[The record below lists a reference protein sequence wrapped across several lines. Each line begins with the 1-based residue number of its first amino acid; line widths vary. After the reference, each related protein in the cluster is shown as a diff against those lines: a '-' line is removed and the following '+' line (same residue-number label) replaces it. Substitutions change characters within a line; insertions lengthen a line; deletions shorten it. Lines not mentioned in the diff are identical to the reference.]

1 MDTEEARLRP
11 EEELL
16 DSIQSQVVQA
26 LFETELRDRAGF
38 LSQAQSSEENK
49 IQRPGVEND
58 LPVPKSEGLLRVA
71 RPNFDSRRVV
81 EGRIGLPTEEVKG
94 LRRLIPILR
103 PEPDSNSIHP
113 LETDSESREQP
124 KLRPF
129 QPEQPSLRPIEQEQI
144 RLRNIQLEQPSLRP
158 IEQDQLRL
166 RPIQLEQ
173 SSQSLTHQKQPRLRP
188 IQLEQPNLRPIEQDQ
203 LRLRPIQLEKSSQS
217 PTDQEQPRLRL
228 IQLEQPNLR
237 QMEQEQ
243 SRLRPIQL
251 EQPSLRPIEQEQSRL
266 RPIKPEQPSLRP
278 IEQEQSR
285 FRPIHLE
292 QPSLRPIVQEQL
304 RLRNIQL
311 EQQSLRPIK
320 QEQSRLRPIHL
331 EQTSLRPIEQE
342 LSRLR
347 PIQLEQPLL
356 RPNESE
362 ELRVRPIQAEQ
373 SRLRT
378 MEQEHSRLRP
388 IQIEQEQLI
397 LRPIQLE
404 QPRLRPIIEDQ
415 KSGLKPIEQEQVMF
429 GGVFQDEQS
438 RVGQIKQEQ
447 QRLKQSEPNIKTEQG
462 ELRSRLSLLLASE
475 SSSEE
480 LRSKLT
486 SILGL
491 DERNER
497 IIGIDK
503 PNSFHVFGQ
512 HDAGLDQSNNVR
524 LDQSI
529 YLPVDKVHP
538 IQRPSSGPLRSI
550 FSNTGQLHS
559 PSNVQLSQPSEQ
571 LLDESHGDVRRQPNI
586 FFPSGSV
593 RVLPVP
599 AVPVPDDMIELD
611 GIKVPMFSKMVKNS
625 RLSLL
630 SSGGSL
636 DSARLPKN
644 PNHGRLR
651 SHMVDIDG
659 IEVPMFSKM
668 VKNRML
674 NLLQQES
681 TDSFP
686 NSARQVEVD
695 GIKVPMFSKMVTNIG
710 LKLLQEPASHST
722 QSLEVRERSKDR
734 ARASIKKQGR
744 KDPEPVVQG
753 FRVKGDTTNRVIFL
767 NVADLGLSLGEGQL
781 RIGNSELIPVEGLT
795 SFSDTV
801 ERDGGGA
808 VGKDAMKKM
817 LMTHLQHPHA
827 AHVPVELPGPEL
839 HQRGQLS
846 SSAVPGDSK
855 EPGLVSNQPR
865 RFFNKFDG
873 IKPQDHVQPR
883 TPLPAEPSS
892 ASQQFGETVQPR
904 ANTGSFSSF
913 PSQSGISLPTINT
926 NQQQARQ
933 QQQVTQPQQQF
944 PRQQQQLS
952 NLQQLPRQQKSENIN
967 TLIDS
972 VYEGSSRREDAL
984 NENMYRD
991 PYGSPH
997 QIDAHPKV
1005 I

>member
-1 MDTEEARLRP
+1 MDTQDARLRP

-26 LFETELRDRAGF
+26 LLETELRDRAGF

-49 IQRPGVEND
+49 IQRPRVEND
-58 LPVPKSEGLLRVA
+58 LTVPKPEGLLRIA
-71 RPNFDSRRVV
+71 RPNFESRRVV
-81 EGRIGLPTEEVKG
+81 EERIMLPTEEAKG

-103 PEPDSNSIHP
+103 PEPDSNSIRP
-113 LETDSESREQP
+113 IETDAASREQP
-124 KLRPF
+124 RLRPI
-129 QPEQPSLRPIEQEQI
+129 QPEQPSLRPIEQEHL
-144 RLRNIQLEQPSLRP
+144 RLRPIQLEQPSLRP
-158 IEQDQLRL
+158 I
-166 RPIQLEQ
+166 
-173 SSQSLTHQKQPRLRP
+173 
-188 IQLEQPNLRPIEQDQ
+188 
-203 LRLRPIQLEKSSQS
+203 
-217 PTDQEQPRLRL
+217 
-228 IQLEQPNLR
+228 
-237 QMEQEQ
+237 EQEQ

-266 RPIKPEQPSLRP
+266 RPIQLEQPSLRP

-285 FRPIHLE
+285 LRQIQLE
-292 QPSLRPIVQEQL
+292 QPSLRPIDQENS
-304 RLRNIQL
+304 RLRPFQL
-311 EQQSLRPIK
+311 EQPSLRPID
-320 QEQSRLRPIHL
+320 QEQSRLRPV
-331 EQTSLRPIEQE
+331 
-342 LSRLR
+342 
-347 PIQLEQPLL
+347 QLEQPLL
-356 RPNESE
+356 TPIEPEQLRLRPT
-362 ELRVRPIQAEQ
+362 QAEHSRMRTMEQEQ
-373 SRLRT
+373 SRLRSIQL
-378 MEQEHSRLRP
+378 EKVLARP
-388 IQIEQEQLI
+388 IE
-397 LRPIQLE
+397 LE
-404 QPRLRPIIEDQ
+404 QPRLRPIIQDQ
-415 KSGLKPIEQEQVMF
+415 KSGLKPIEQEQ
-429 GGVFQDEQS
+429 
-438 RVGQIKQEQ
+438 
-447 QRLKQSEPNIKTEQG
+447 QRSNQSEPNIKNEQG

-491 DERNER
+491 EERSER

-512 HDAGLDQSNNVR
+512 HDAGLDQSHNVR

-529 YLPVDKVHP
+529 YLPVDEV
-538 IQRPSSGPLRSI
+538 QRPSSGPLRFLS
-550 FSNTGQLHS
+550 SNTGQLYS
-559 PSNVQLSQPSEQ
+559 PSHVQLSQPSEQ
-571 LLDESHGDVRRQPNI
+571 LLDEPHGNIRHQPNI

-599 AVPVPDDMIELD
+599 AVSVHDDMIELD

-625 RLSLL
+625 RLNLL

-636 DSARLPKN
+636 DSARLPKH
-644 PNHGRLR
+644 PDHGRLL
-651 SHMVDIDG
+651 SHMVNIDG

-674 NLLQQES
+674 NLLQQ
-681 TDSFP
+681 DSKDHFP

-695 GIKVPMFSKMVTNIG
+695 GIKVPMFSKMVKNIG
-710 LKLLQEPASHST
+710 LKLLQEPASDPT
-722 QSLEVRERSKDR
+722 QSLEVRDRTRS
-734 ARASIKKQGR
+734 SLKKLGR

-767 NVADLGLSLGEGQL
+767 NIADLGLSLGEGQL

-801 ERDGGGA
+801 ERDGGA

-839 HQRGQLS
+839 QQKGLIS
-846 SSAVPGDSK
+846 SSALPIDSL
-855 EPGLVSNQPR
+855 EPGLVSKQPR
-865 RFFNKFDG
+865 QFFNKFDG
-873 IKPQDHVQPR
+873 IKPQDQVQSR
-883 TPLPAEPSS
+883 TSLPAQLSPV
-892 ASQQFGETVQPR
+892 SQQPR
-904 ANTGSFSSF
+904 ANAGSFSSF
-913 PSQSGISLPTINT
+913 PSQSGERGNSLPAINT

-933 QQQVTQPQQQF
+933 LQQVQQQPQF

-952 NLQQLPRQQKSENIN
+952 ILQQLPRQQKSENID

-972 VYEGSSRREDAL
+972 IYEGSPRRENTL

-991 PYGSPH
+991 SFGSLP

-1005 I
+1005 F

>member
-1 MDTEEARLRP
+1 MDTQDARLRP

-26 LFETELRDRAGF
+26 LLETELRDRAGF
-38 LSQAQSSEENK
+38 LSQAQRSEENK
-49 IQRPGVEND
+49 IQRPRVEND
-58 LPVPKSEGLLRVA
+58 LTVPKPDGLLRVA
-71 RPNFDSRRVV
+71 RPNFESRRIV
-81 EGRIGLPTEEVKG
+81 EERIMLPTEEAKG

-103 PEPDSNSIHP
+103 PEPDSNPVRP
-113 LETDSESREQP
+113 LETDAASREQP
-124 KLRPF
+124 RLRPIQLEQPSLRPIEQEQSRLRPF
-129 QPEQPSLRPIEQEQI
+129 QPEQPSLRPIEQEQ
-144 RLRNIQLEQPSLRP
+144 S
-158 IEQDQLRL
+158 
-166 RPIQLEQ
+166 
-173 SSQSLTHQKQPRLRP
+173 RLRP
-188 IQLEQPNLRPIEQDQ
+188 IQLEQPSL
-203 LRLRPIQLEKSSQS
+203 K
-217 PTDQEQPRLRL
+217 L
-228 IQLEQPNLR
+228 I
-237 QMEQEQ
+237 EQEQ

-266 RPIKPEQPSLRP
+266 RPIQLEQPSLRP

-285 FRPIHLE
+285 LRQIQLEQHSLRPVEQEQLRLRPIQLE
-292 QPSLRPIVQEQL
+292 QPSLRPIDQEQ
-304 RLRNIQL
+304 
-311 EQQSLRPIK
+311 
-320 QEQSRLRPIHL
+320 
-331 EQTSLRPIEQE
+331 
-342 LSRLR
+342 SRLR
-347 PIQLEQPLL
+347 PIQLEQPL
-356 RPNESE
+356 
-362 ELRVRPIQAEQ
+362 VRPIEPEQLRLRPTQAEH
-373 SRLRT
+373 SRMRT
-378 MEQEHSRLRP
+378 MEQEQSRLRP
-388 IQIEQEQLI
+388 IQLEKVSA
-397 LRPIQLE
+397 RPIELE
-404 QPRLRPIIEDQ
+404 QPRLRPIIQDQ
-415 KSGLKPIEQEQVMF
+415 KSGLKPIEQEQ
-429 GGVFQDEQS
+429 
-438 RVGQIKQEQ
+438 
-447 QRLKQSEPNIKTEQG
+447 QRSNQSEPNMKNEQG

-491 DERNER
+491 EERSER
-497 IIGIDK
+497 ILGIDK

-512 HDAGLDQSNNVR
+512 HDAGLDQSHNVR

-529 YLPVDKVHP
+529 YLPVDEVHSV
-538 IQRPSSGPLRSI
+538 QRPSSEPLRFLS
-550 FSNTGQLHS
+550 SNTGQLYS
-559 PSNVQLSQPSEQ
+559 PSHVQLSQPSEQ
-571 LLDESHGDVRRQPNI
+571 LLDEPHGNIRHQPNI

-599 AVPVPDDMIELD
+599 AVSVPDDMIELD

-636 DSARLPKN
+636 DSARLPKH
-644 PNHGRLR
+644 PDHGRLL

-674 NLLQQES
+674 NLLQQ
-681 TDSFP
+681 DSKDDFP
-686 NSARQVEVD
+686 NSARQVEID
-695 GIKVPMFSKMVTNIG
+695 GIKVPMFSKMVKNIG
-710 LKLLQEPASHST
+710 LKLLQEPASHPT
-722 QSLEVRERSKDR
+722 QSLEVRDRTRS
-734 ARASIKKQGR
+734 SLKKLGR

-795 SFSDTV
+795 SFSDTI

-839 HQRGQLS
+839 QQRVLIP
-846 SSAVPGDSK
+846 SSAVPIDSV
-855 EPGLVSNQPR
+855 EPGLVSKQPR
-865 RFFNKFDG
+865 QFFNKFDG
-873 IKPQDHVQPR
+873 IKPQDQVQSR
-883 TPLPAEPSS
+883 TSLPAQPTPVS
-892 ASQQFGETVQPR
+892 QPR

-913 PSQSGISLPTINT
+913 PSQSGERGNRLPPINT

-933 QQQVTQPQQQF
+933 QQQVQQQPQF
-944 PRQQQQLS
+944 PRQQQQQQQQLS
-952 NLQQLPRQQKSENIN
+952 ILQQLPRQQKSENID

-972 VYEGSSRREDAL
+972 IYEGSPRRENTL

-991 PYGSPH
+991 PFGSIP

-1005 I
+1005 L